1 MQQKVKSSKNEKN
14 AEKGMV
20 IERRFTS
27 AGEDPFEKFD
37 WIEMDAEIRN
47 PDGSMADSITGV
59 RLPSGYSGVRKG
71 PSTEVSE
78 EGGSTGISQ
87 KGTRGR
93 CSSMATE
100 ERA

>member
-47 PDGSMADSITGV
+47 PDGSMADSITC
-59 RLPSGYSGVRKG
+59 LLYTSPSPRDRQKSRM
-71 PSTEVSE
+71 PSS
-78 EGGSTGISQ
+78 
-87 KGTRGR
+87 
-93 CSSMATE
+93 A
-100 ERA
+100 